1 MNRWRDD
8 EEPDGPCRVCDGE
21 PVSEW
26 FTDCAVC
33 HATGRITTRQK
44 NRRWLKI
51 VAVKLLKVIVIIA
64 LFYLLRGVF
73 VYVTQRL

>member
-1 MNRWRDD
+1 MQRWTED

-26 FTDCAVC
+26 FTDCELC
-33 HATGRITTRQK
+33 HATGRITTHQR

-51 VAVKLLKVIVIIA
+51 VAVKLLKVIVIVA
-64 LFYLLRGVF
+64 LIYFLLGAF
-73 VYVTQRL
+73 VYFTKML